1 MSDYH
6 TSTPTP
12 MPTQNPHIP
21 LFDQLRNT
29 VEVAPEKNGLRFWW
43 SRKGIG
49 FGCLTIGLD
58 KDEKFVVD
66 TECMSPEICGEIVAQ
81 AITEALARQKS
92 EEGKS

>member
-1 MSDYH
+1 MIGEMKREPATIPIFD
-6 TSTPTP
+6 TL
-12 MPTQNPHIP
+12 QNSVVVKPATH
-21 LFDQLRNT
+21 
-29 VEVAPEKNGLRFWW
+29 GLTFWW

-49 FGCLTIGLD
+49 FGCLAISLD

-92 EEGKS
+92 EEGQQS